1 VRVALQNQRDT
12 LLAFAGV
19 LDGKLADI
27 ARVHAITELL
37 VREACVLH
45 RLPTTSP
52 AYWLGWNR
60 LRAQIG
66 GKFHSLFDAVSRA
79 MAHTPRSSALME
91 TLNSRLRP
99 YFTLHR
105 RLGGSYLDLLRF
117 FLNHRRFLRSR
128 HAERR
133 GKSPRELMTGQG
145 HPHWLT
151 LLGLGPLQP
160 RRA

>member
-1 VRVALQNQRDT
+1 MRVALQNQRDT

-60 LRAQIG
+60 LRAQTG
-66 GKFHSLFDAVSRA
+66 GKFHALIAAVSRA
-79 MAHTPRSSALME
+79 MAHTSRSSSLVE
-91 TLNSRLRP
+91 TLKPPPAQHTLPTEIRP
-99 YFTLHR
+99 SQA
-105 RLGGSYLDLLRF
+105 GGFRAPYVTQKGRS
-117 FLNHRRFLRSR
+117 LNHAAISVTAQVSAAAIRP
-128 HAERR
+128 A
-133 GKSPRELMTGQG
+133 
-145 HPHWLT
+145 
-151 LLGLGPLQP
+151 
-160 RRA
+160 